1 MQETIHDLTAQT
13 VERYSRRYHDLGYH
27 VRTLGWGT
35 TEQQRHRFAMTL
47 TLVLDLTGAEVV
59 DFGCGFGD
67 YYDFLQE
74 AGVPLKSYLGLD
86 INPDLLTEARRR
98 HAGESRTA
106 FAAMDLTEDQDGEPF
121 GDVGVM
127 LGVLNFNWKDAYDN
141 EAYSQRLITRAF
153 TRVRHALVVDF
164 LSARLS
170 PDYPREDFV
179 YYHEPTRLLDFALS
193 LTPDVTLK
201 HDYQPIPQKEFMLL
215 LRKPL

>member
-1 MQETIHDLTAQT
+1 MRDIPQDIATRM
-13 VERYSRRYHDLGYH
+13 VERYSRRYRDLGYH
-27 VRTLGWGT
+27 VRTLGWGSLG
-35 TEQQRHRFAMTL
+35 QQRYRFEQAL
-47 TLVLDLTGAEVV
+47 AFGLDLTGAEVV

-67 YYDFLQE
+67 YYDFLRE

-86 INPDLLTEARRR
+86 INPDLLTEARQR
-98 HAGESRTA
+98 HADDPQVA
-106 FAAMDLTEDQDGEPF
+106 FAPLDLTREPAGGPV

-127 LGVLNFNWKDAYDN
+127 LGVLNLNLGDAYDN
-141 EAYSQRLITRAF
+141 EAYSRQLVSHAF
-153 TRVRHALVVDF
+153 TLVRHALVVDF
-164 LSARLS
+164 LSARLC

-193 LTPDVTLK
+193 LTPDVALK

>member
-1 MQETIHDLTAQT
+1 MRDIPQDIATRM
-13 VERYSRRYHDLGYH
+13 VERYSRRYQDMGYH
-27 VRTLGWGT
+27 VRTLGWGNL
-35 TEQQRHRFAMTL
+35 EQQRYRFGQTL
-47 TLVLDLTGAEVV
+47 AFGLDLAGTEVV

-67 YYDFLQE
+67 YYDFLRE

-86 INPDLLTEARRR
+86 INPDLLTEARQR
-98 HAGESRTA
+98 HMDDPRTA
-106 FAAMDLTEDQDGEPF
+106 FAAMDLTEGQDSGAV

-127 LGVLNFNWKDAYDN
+127 LGVLNLNLGDDYDN
-141 EAYSQRLITRAF
+141 EAYSRQLVDRAF
-153 TRVRHALVVDF
+153 SLVRHALVVDF